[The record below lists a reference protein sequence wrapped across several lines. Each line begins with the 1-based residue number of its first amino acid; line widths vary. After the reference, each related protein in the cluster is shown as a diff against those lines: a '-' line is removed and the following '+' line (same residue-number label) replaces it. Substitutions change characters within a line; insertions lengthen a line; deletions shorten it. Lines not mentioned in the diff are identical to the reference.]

1 MWHSAYPALATT
13 KPPRFQHLGGFGFL
27 GTALEQPRYRVS
39 FWPTGFLAG
48 SVAFSTLVLTILFTN
63 RHRGTEIFRDQ
74 FHGAK
79 VAITNLS
86 ETSRVQIR
94 VTLCP

>member
-1 MWHSAYPALATT
+1 LSVPPTT
-13 KPPRFQHLGGFGFL
+13 FTAKAWPEGSMAIGTLTVPRK
-27 GTALEQPRYRVS
+27 ARS
-39 FWPTGFLAG
+39 C
-48 SVAFSTLVLTILFTN
+48 FSLTILFTN

-94 VTLCP
+94 VTPCR